1 MKRKF
6 YVVWQGRKT
15 GVFSTWDECKQAV
28 EGFSGAKY
36 KSYPSEEEAWRA
48 FKSGIHGEV
57 FETISK
63 GNINEYLKMPNSEY
77 IADSISVDAACS
89 GNPGPMEYQGVS
101 TKTGEVLFSFG
112 PITGT
117 NNIGEFLAIVHGLGY
132 LKQRNS
138 NIPIYS
144 DSETAIK
151 WVKTKKANTS
161 LPLSLETKKTWELIH
176 RAEKWLAENKY
187 DNPILKWNTEQ
198 WGEIKA
204 DFGRK

>member
-1 MKRKF
+1 MKRKY
-6 YVVWQGRKT
+6 YVVWKGRKT
-15 GVFSTWDECKQAV
+15 GVFSTWDECRQSV

-36 KSYPSEEEAWRA
+36 KSYLSEEEAWQA
-48 FKSGIHGEV
+48 YKTGVNGDLPKHPP
-57 FETISK
+57 K
-63 GNINEYLKMPNSEY
+63 ANINEYKKTSYSEY

-89 GNPGPMEYQGVS
+89 GNPGPMEYKGVS
-101 TKTGEVLFSFG
+101 TKTGKVLFSFG

-132 LKQRNS
+132 LKQRKS

-151 WVKTKKANTS
+151 WVKMKKANTS
-161 LPLSLETKKTWELIH
+161 LPLTVETKKTWELIR
-176 RAEKWLAENKY
+176 RAEKWLAENRY
-187 DNPILKWNTEQ
+187 NNQILKWNTEL